1 MFVSIGKAAALFGVS
16 PSTLRRWD
24 QAGKVIPA
32 FRTVGGHRRY
42 QVAMLLEYTNQL
54 ASKKDREK
62 RKKTMPV
69 PVVTYA
75 RVSSAKQR
83 SDLNQQQRH
92 LETYVAQKGWTL
104 IKSYQDVGSGLNDKR
119 RGLLQLLRDLPVLQ
133 PTRIVCSYEDRLAR
147 FGTRLLQT
155 ICELFSTKI
164 VVTHQPTKQV
174 TVNEQ
179 LVNDVIALLTSFAG
193 KLHRARRGKQ
203 TTKDHPKTRRP
214 ISKGVS

>member
-1 MFVSIGKAAALFGVS
+1 
-16 PSTLRRWD
+16 
-24 QAGKVIPA
+24 
-32 FRTVGGHRRY
+32 
-42 QVAMLLEYTNQL
+42 MLLEYTNQL

-83 SDLNQQQRH
+83 NDLSQQQRH
-92 LETYVAQKGWTL
+92 LETYVTQKGWTL
-104 IKSYQDVGSGLNDKR
+104 IKSYQDIDSRLNDKR
-119 RGLLQLLRDLPVLQ
+119 RGLLQLLRDLLVLQ
-133 PTRIVCSYEDRLAR
+133 PTRLVCSYEDRLAR
-147 FGTRLLQT
+147 VGTRLLQT
-155 ICELFSTKI
+155 ICELFSTKSG
-164 VVTHQPTKQV
+164 VTHQPTKQV

-179 LVNDVIALLTSFAG
+179 LVNDVLALLTSFAG

-203 TTKDHPKTRRP
+203 TAKNRLKARRP